1 MSEIK
6 ASGKI
11 DNLKDKY
18 SDFSLILDKA
28 YASYEKG
35 KNILE
40 DISFRVKKGDILGI
54 IGGSGAGKST
64 ILRAMTGQL
73 DRKILHK
80 GNVIITGINVLKN
93 KEELINKIGYVPQ
106 LEFLSLYFEFNA
118 IDNCIFFGKNY
129 QLDKKTIRENAKKI

>member
-54 IGGSGAGKST
+54 IGGNGAGKST

-106 LEFLSLYFEFNA
+106 L
-118 IDNCIFFGKNY
+118 
-129 QLDKKTIRENAKKI
+129 